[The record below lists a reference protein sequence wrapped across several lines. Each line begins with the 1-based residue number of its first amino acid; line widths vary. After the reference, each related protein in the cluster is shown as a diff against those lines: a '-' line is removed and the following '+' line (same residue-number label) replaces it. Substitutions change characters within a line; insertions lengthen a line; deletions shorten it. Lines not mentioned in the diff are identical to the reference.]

1 MTAGEMNK
9 IQILM
14 CSVKLIILMVMFSH
28 STMEQSQLH
37 IVMPKPLGKV
47 TGPYQR
53 WTLLPC
59 HFFFDHMVTSESI
72 CLTWWRNESGHRR
85 IIYAFENG
93 QRQKQREDPDYSN
106 RTKLYRNISEGS
118 ATLRLQ
124 ILRLQDAGLYVC
136 EVWSQRH
143 SDADRASVNLIV
155 AARPLRQGVI
165 SMNATFLSFESCG
178 WLPEPSPFWTD
189 ERDRNVTEVTET
201 SITPGEDGLYCVK
214 SVLHRNTSERAHN
227 LHLCYTNPDTG
238 EKQTDIYQYIATNS
252 ADAYHIND
260 GIVLGLLCWGILGIV
275 VVIVVIRKLLHQKPN
290 EESPLVK
297 CPRSGSCRSYNEP
310 RLDM

>member
-252 ADAYHIND
+252 DAYHIND

-297 CPRSGSCRSYNEP
+297 CPRSGSCRSYNGNSW
-310 RLDM
+310 RNL

>member
-1 MTAGEMNK
+1 MTAGEMDK

-28 STMEQSQLH
+28 STMEQSRH
-37 IVMPKPLGKV
+37 KVVSRPLV

-59 HFFFDHMVTSESI
+59 YFFFDHMVTPESI

-106 RTKLYRNISEGS
+106 RTELYRNISEGS

-143 SDADRASVNLIV
+143 SDADRASVSLTV

-189 ERDRNVTEVTET
+189 EQDRNVTEVAET
-201 SITPGEDGLYCVK
+201 SITLGEDGLYCVK
-214 SVLHRNTSERAHN
+214 SVLHRNTSKRAHN
-227 LHLCYTNPDTG
+227 LHLRYTNPDTG
-238 EKQTDIYQYIATNS
+238 EKQTAIYQQIATNS
-252 ADAYHIND
+252 EDAYRIND
-260 GIVLGLLCWGILGIV
+260 GIVPGLLCWGTLGIV
-275 VVIVVIRKLLHQKPN
+275 VVIVVIMKLPHQKPN

-297 CPRSGSCRSYNEP
+297 RPRSGSCSSSDGP
-310 RLDM
+310 RFYM